1 MKEFEDILDIEEQ
14 NMMEPRKIFG
24 FALVA
29 WQKIPSM
36 NINEIIR
43 ASKMFLASLNSK
55 NSMKSKD
62 SIPISYGTSRA
73 ERRANSKQSK
83 PKHNQAKK
91 KKKKR

>member
-1 MKEFEDILDIEEQ
+1 MKEFEDIIDIEEQ
-14 NMMEPRKIFG
+14 NMMEPRKMFG

-62 SIPISYGTSRA
+62 SISYGTSRA
-73 ERRANSKQSK
+73 ERRAMLKQNKS
-83 PKHNQAKK
+83 KHNQAKK